1 MPSGMTDEE
10 LDNLLAD
17 MTPEEWVET
26 RLRARWELA
35 KNDPIEFSRFFAF
48 TCDTTF
54 DGDPI
59 RKFPADR
66 PLVQHRLMIWHEI
79 WKRTLYVRL
88 PLGGGKTVR
97 SPGIIERK
105 SSQNLATWTYT
116 DAATWD
122 VAFHPHRLVFL
133 QSETENHAI
142 GKESAGDGLL
152 GRCKCILRNIPG
164 REILWP
170 EFNPDK
176 NFLTSTI
183 ELPNGSVLWAIAQG
197 GHIIRSHTASGLIS
211 DEAAFQ
217 AEFEDAYVAAQTR
230 TQWFVA
236 VSTPQA
242 GSKFQ
247 RLVDDVPD

>member
-1 MPSGMTDEE
+1 
-10 LDNLLAD
+10 
-17 MTPEEWVET
+17 
-26 RLRARWELA
+26 
-35 KNDPIEFSRFFAF
+35 
-48 TCDTTF
+48 
-54 DGDPI
+54 
-59 RKFPADR
+59 
-66 PLVQHRLMIWHEI
+66 
-79 WKRTLYVRL
+79 
-88 PLGGGKTVR
+88 
-97 SPGIIERK
+97 
-105 SSQNLATWTYT
+105 
-116 DAATWD
+116 
-122 VAFHPHRLVFL
+122 LVFL

-247 RLVDDVPD
+247 RLVDDIPD